1 MAITR
6 SQDFIDRKDHEPSL
20 RGRTTAVKLL
30 TISYTNRNHHQ
41 HYLLCKQYNYNDN
54 SDDNPNNVTNLIL
67 AIILIICM
75 TIDNR
80 MSNNA
85 DKTVH
90 NTNDSGTVVLKMVLV
105 LVPEMHAPKTE
116 LILTMPMLQTTQTT
130 NKTKQ
135 LSQKL
140 KHMRY

>member
-1 MAITR
+1 
-6 SQDFIDRKDHEPSL
+6 
-20 RGRTTAVKLL
+20 
-30 TISYTNRNHHQ
+30 
-41 HYLLCKQYNYNDN
+41 
-54 SDDNPNNVTNLIL
+54 
-67 AIILIICM
+67 M

-116 LILTMPMLQTTQTT
+116 LILTMPMLQTTQTR